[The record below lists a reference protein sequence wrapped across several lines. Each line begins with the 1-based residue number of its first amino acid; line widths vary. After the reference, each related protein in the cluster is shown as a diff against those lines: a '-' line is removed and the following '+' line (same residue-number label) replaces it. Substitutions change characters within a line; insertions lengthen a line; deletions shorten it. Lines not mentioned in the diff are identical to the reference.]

1 MTLDELRSLYEY
13 NAWAN
18 RRTLGACAA
27 LSPEQ
32 FARDLGS
39 SFPSVRDTLGHIF
52 GAEWIWH
59 ERWHGRSP
67 SGPPA
72 GLATVEFADLRSRLD
87 TMDRDLLA
95 YVGSL
100 SEVDLLRALEYRN
113 MAGKEFRD
121 RLDHTLRHL
130 VNHGS
135 YHRGQITTLLRQLG
149 AKAVST
155 DLIAYH
161 REQGKGATA

>member
-1 MTLDELRSLYEY
+1 MTLEELHSLYQF

-32 FARDLGS
+32 FARNLGS
-39 SFPSVRDTLGHIF
+39 SFPSVRDTLAHIF

-67 SGPPA
+67 GGPPP
-72 GLATVEFADLRSRLD
+72 GLGSIEFSDLRTRLE
-87 TMDRDLLA
+87 TMDRELLV

-100 SEVDLLRALEYRN
+100 VEAELSRFLEYRN
-113 MAGKEFRD
+113 MAGKPFSD

-135 YHRGQITTLLRQLG
+135 YHRGQVTTLLRQLG
-149 AKAVST
+149 VQAVST
-155 DLIAYH
+155 DLIAFH
-161 REQGKGATA
+161 REQRKGASA